1 MAVRKQTKPGKWEP
15 EEEKVLVKTV
25 KSMKSKELYS
35 FNGRTKKKLN
45 WNGVSRIVSEVRR
58 IYRSSLACQ
67 CRITVIKN
75 KKEALERKQR
85 NNSNE

>member
-1 MAVRKQTKPGKWEP
+1 MAVRKQTKPSKWEP
-15 EEEKVLVKTV
+15 EEEMVLVKTV
-25 KSMKSKELYS
+25 KAMKNKELYS

-67 CRITVIKN
+67 CRITVIKKQKRGTG
-75 KKEALERKQR
+75 KKAKEQQQ
-85 NNSNE
+85 